1 MLRDR
6 YDKLLWFGL
15 LGVICVLGFF
25 LLAGSVGESAAVDA
39 GSLDRA
45 LEQELIRQAKVSFV
59 EKIYQ
64 PVAKLREEGQLQ
76 SALLKL
82 DELSVRYPGEA
93 HGAILK
99 GEILLEMGA
108 LDAAVESFVAG
119 VKRNGD
125 YVDQRHP
132 LSRTAEIRQLV
143 ERGLAEVAPKA
154 KAQPENPTLGET
166 LKQLY
171 YLQSRLAGGCE

>member
-1 MLRDR
+1 MLQDR
-6 YDKLLWFGL
+6 YDKLLWLGL
-15 LGVICVLGFF
+15 LVISGSLGFF
-25 LLAGSVGESAAVDA
+25 LFAGSVRESAAIDSA
-39 GSLDRA
+39 SLDRA
-45 LEQELIRQAKVSFV
+45 MEQELARQAKVTFV

-64 PVAKLREEGQLQ
+64 PVIKLRQEGQLQ

-108 LDAAVESFVAG
+108 TDGAVSSFVAA
-119 VKRNGD
+119 VQRNGD
-125 YVDQRHP
+125 YVDKHHP
-132 LSRTAEIRQLV
+132 LSRNKEIAQLV
-143 ERGLAEVAPKA
+143 ERGLREIAPRLQ
-154 KAQPENPTLGET
+154 AQPDNPALGEQRR
-166 LKQLY
+166 QLY

>member
-1 MLRDR
+1 MLQDR
-6 YDKLLWFGL
+6 YDKLLWLGL
-15 LGVICVLGFF
+15 LGVIGTLGLF
-25 LLAGSVGESAAVDA
+25 LFAGSVRESAALDA

-45 LEQELIRQAKVSFV
+45 MEQELARQAKVSFV

-64 PVAKLREEGQLQ
+64 PVTKLRQEGQLQ

-108 LDAAVESFVAG
+108 LDAAVNSFVAG
-119 VKRNGD
+119 VQRNGD
-125 YVDQRHP
+125 YVDQHHP
-132 LSRTAEIRQLV
+132 LSRAEILRQLV
-143 ERGLAEVAPKA
+143 ERGLSEIAPRLQ
-154 KAQPENPTLGET
+154 AQPDNPALGESRR
-166 LKQLY
+166 QLF

>member
-1 MLRDR
+1 MLQDR
-6 YDKLLWFGL
+6 YDKLLGVGL
-15 LGVICVLGFF
+15 LGVIAALGFF
-25 LLAGSVGESAAVDA
+25 LFAASVRESAAVDA

-45 LEQELIRQAKVSFV
+45 MEQELARQAKVSFV
-59 EKIYQ
+59 ESIYQ
-64 PVAKLREEGQLQ
+64 PVTKLRQEGQLQ

-108 LDAAVESFVAG
+108 LDAAVSSFVAA
-119 VKRNGD
+119 VQRNGE
-125 YVDQRHP
+125 YVDKRHP
-132 LSRTAEIRQLV
+132 LSRNKEIAQLV
-143 ERGLAEVAPKA
+143 ELGLREIAPRLQAQPNNPALAE
-154 KAQPENPTLGET
+154 QR
-166 LKQLY
+166 KQLY

>member
-6 YDKLLWFGL
+6 YDKLLWLGL
-15 LGVICVLGFF
+15 LSVSATLGFF
-25 LLAGSVGESAAVDA
+25 LFAASVPKSAAVDA

-45 LEQELIRQAKVSFV
+45 MEQELARQAKVSFV

-64 PVAKLREEGQLQ
+64 PVTKLRQEGQLQ

-93 HGAILK
+93 HGAILQ

-108 LDAAVESFVAG
+108 LDAAVSSFAAAVQ
-119 VKRNGD
+119 RNGD
-125 YVDQRHP
+125 YVDKHHP
-132 LSRTAEIRQLV
+132 LSRTETIGQLV
-143 ERGLAEVAPKA
+143 ERGLRQIAPRLQ
-154 KAQPENPTLGET
+154 AQPDNPALAESRR
-166 LKQLY
+166 QLF